1 MAESLMDSVQQ
12 NMTQAEMDTRNN
24 SEFVDQRDEMDNSER
39 LTHTQ
44 ADVFDSIKPSMGVK
58 EQRQA
63 HREKIA
69 A

>member
-58 EQRQA
+58 E
-63 HREKIA
+63 
-69 A
+69 